1 MSSTVKKD
9 ILKYSGAYLVLLVF
23 AYLSQLIYFS
33 NIRDLSSQW
42 VEDTWSNT
50 WWVPIPIAVGFLF
63 LYFLVDQ
70 YLLAFSVSYNI
81 FVRYLLIGFLGV
93 FLYGVMY
100 NLTPAVSSSVS
111 SPYYD
116 CYKTLIKNLPKNS
129 SGHYGDSGC
138 QLSYDAKVEVF
149 SADVVK
155 EDKDVIR
162 DGVKGSSFTVK
173 NRRITSDANSI
184 DTWPRGTANG
194 TAIYED
200 QGEWKIFLPYVDS
213 DSLSGDRYV
222 DNFVVEDG
230 RKLVRYEFGRVT
242 AQSNRMSSFCYK
254 NLKYESDYGFTDF
267 NGFHNSA
274 SDERTVE
281 YKVTGTC
288 TGDSNVAFELR

>member
-1 MSSTVKKD
+1 MSSTTRKS
-9 ILKYSGAYLVLLVF
+9 IFKYFGVYLVLLVF
-23 AYLSQLIYFS
+23 AYIAQLIYFS
-33 NIRDLSSQW
+33 NIDSFSSQW
-42 VEDTWSNT
+42 VYSTWSNT
-50 WWVPIPIAVGFLF
+50 WWVPIPMTCVFLF
-63 LYFLVDQ
+63 VYFIANE
-70 YLLAFSVSYNI
+70 YLISDDSV
-81 FVRYLLIGFLGV
+81 VRSLIIGVLGV
-93 FLYGVMY
+93 CLGVIMY
-100 NLTPAVSSSVS
+100 SLTPAVASSQPT
-111 SPYYD
+111 PYSD
-116 CYKTLIKNLPKNS
+116 CYNTLTKNLPKNS

-155 EDKDVIR
+155 EDKDVVR

-194 TAIYED
+194 TAIFED

-213 DSLSGDRYV
+213 GSVSGDRYV

-242 AQSNRMSSFCYK
+242 AQLNRMSSFCYK
-254 NLKYESDYGFTDF
+254 NLKYESDYDFKDF
-267 NGFHNSA
+267 NGFHNPNN
-274 SDERTVE
+274 DDKQTVG

>member
-1 MSSTVKKD
+1 MSSIVKKD
-9 ILKYSGAYLVLLVF
+9 ILKYCGVYLVLLVF
-23 AYLSQLIYFS
+23 AYIAQLIYFS
-33 NIRDLSSQW
+33 KIDSFSSQW
-42 VEDTWSNT
+42 VYSTWSNA
-50 WWVPIPIAVGFLF
+50 WWVPIPMACVFLF
-63 LYFLVDQ
+63 VYFIANE
-70 YLLAFSVSYNI
+70 YLISDDSVLRS
-81 FVRYLLIGFLGV
+81 LIIGILGV
-93 FLYGVMY
+93 CLGVIIY
-100 NLTPAVSSSVS
+100 QLTPTVSSSVPS
-111 SPYYD
+111 TYSD
-116 CYKTLIKNLPKNS
+116 CYNILTKNLPKNS

-149 SADVVK
+149 STDVVK
-155 EDKDVIR
+155 EDKDVVR

-173 NRRITSDANSI
+173 NRRITSDADSI

-200 QGEWKIFLPYVDS
+200 QGEWKIFLPYVGDS
-213 DSLSGDRYV
+213 SVKGDHYV
-222 DNFVVEDG
+222 DNFVVDSN
-230 RKLVRYEFGRVT
+230 KLIRYEFGRVT
-242 AQSNRMSSFCYK
+242 AQPKRMSSFCYK

>member
-1 MSSTVKKD
+1 MMSSTVKKD
-9 ILKYSGAYLVLLVF
+9 ILKYSGAYLVLLLF
-23 AYLSQLIYFS
+23 AYLSQLIYLS
-33 NIRDLSSQW
+33 KIRDFSSQW

-50 WWVPIPIAVGFLF
+50 WWVPIPMTFAFLF
-63 LYFLVDQ
+63 LYFIIG
-70 YLLAFSVSYNI
+70 YYMLLSDI
-81 FVRYLLIGFLGV
+81 IVRSLIIGVIGLFLGMSI
-93 FLYGVMY
+93 YQ
-100 NLTPAVSSSVS
+100 LTPTVSSSINT
-111 SPYYD
+111 PYSD
-116 CYKTLIKNLPKNS
+116 CYNILTKNLPKNS

-173 NRRITSDANSI
+173 NRRITSDEDSI

-200 QGEWKIFLPYVDS
+200 QGEWKIFLPYVGDS
-213 DSLSGDRYV
+213 SVKGDRYV
-222 DNFVVEDG
+222 DNFVVDSN
-230 RKLVRYEFGRVT
+230 KLIRYEFGRVT
-242 AQSNRMSSFCYK
+242 AQPNRMSSFCYK
-254 NLKYESDYGFTDF
+254 NLKYESDYGFTDL
-267 NGFHNSA
+267 NGFHNPS
-274 SDERTVE
+274 SDEQTVE

>member
-23 AYLSQLIYFS
+23 AYFALLIYLS
-33 NIRDLSSQW
+33 KIRDFSSQW

-70 YLLAFSVSYNI
+70 YLLAFSVTYNI
-81 FVRYLLIGFLGV
+81 FVRYLLIGFIGV
-93 FLYGVMY
+93 FICVVIY
-100 NLTPAVSSSVS
+100 NLTPAVASSQST
-111 SPYYD
+111 PYSD

-138 QLSYDAKVEVF
+138 HLSYDAKVEVF

-155 EDKDVIR
+155 EDKDVVR

-173 NRRITSDANSI
+173 NRRITSDADSI

-200 QGEWKIFLPYVDS
+200 QGEWKIFLPYVGDS
-213 DSLSGDRYV
+213 SVKGDRYV
-222 DNFVVEDG
+222 DNFVVDSN
-230 RKLVRYEFGRVT
+230 KLIRYEFGRVT
-242 AQSNRMSSFCYK
+242 ARPNRMAEFCYK
-254 NLKYESDYGFTDF
+254 NLKYESDYGFTDL
-267 NGFHNSA
+267 NGFHTPS
-274 SDERTVE
+274 SDERTID

>member
-1 MSSTVKKD
+1 MMSSTVKKD
-9 ILKYSGAYLVLLVF
+9 ILKYSGAYLVLLLF
-23 AYLSQLIYFS
+23 AYLSQLIYLS
-33 NIRDLSSQW
+33 KIRDFSSQW

-50 WWVPIPIAVGFLF
+50 WWVPIPMTFAFLF
-63 LYFLVDQ
+63 LYFIID
-70 YLLAFSVSYNI
+70 YYMLLSDI
-81 FVRYLLIGFLGV
+81 IVRSLIIGVIGLFLGMSI
-93 FLYGVMY
+93 YQ
-100 NLTPAVSSSVS
+100 LTPTVSSSINT
-111 SPYYD
+111 PYSD
-116 CYKTLIKNLPKNS
+116 CYNILTKNLPKNS
-129 SGHYGDSGC
+129 SGHYGNSGC

-173 NRRITSDANSI
+173 NRRITSDADSI

-200 QGEWKIFLPYVDS
+200 QGEWKIFLPYVGDS
-213 DSLSGDRYV
+213 SVKGDRYV
-222 DNFVVEDG
+222 DNFVVDSN
-230 RKLVRYEFGRVT
+230 KLIRYEFGRVT
-242 AQSNRMSSFCYK
+242 AHPSRVASFCYK
-254 NLKYESDYGFTDF
+254 NLKYESDYGFTDL

-274 SDERTVE
+274 SDDRTIE

>member
-1 MSSTVKKD
+1 MMSSTVKKD
-9 ILKYSGAYLVLLVF
+9 ILKYSGAYLVLLLF
-23 AYLSQLIYFS
+23 AYLSQLIYLS
-33 NIRDLSSQW
+33 KIRDFSSQW

-50 WWVPIPIAVGFLF
+50 WWVPIPMTFAFLF
-63 LYFLVDQ
+63 LYFIID
-70 YLLAFSVSYNI
+70 YYMLLSDI
-81 FVRYLLIGFLGV
+81 IVRSLIIGVIGLFLGMSI
-93 FLYGVMY
+93 YQ
-100 NLTPAVSSSVS
+100 LTPTVSSSINT
-111 SPYYD
+111 PYSD
-116 CYKTLIKNLPKNS
+116 CYNILTKNLPKNS
-129 SGHYGDSGC
+129 SGHYGNSGC

-173 NRRITSDANSI
+173 NRRITSDADSI

-200 QGEWKIFLPYVDS
+200 QGEWKIFLPYVGDS
-213 DSLSGDRYV
+213 SVKGDRYV
-222 DNFVVEDG
+222 DNFVVDSN
-230 RKLVRYEFGRVT
+230 KLIRYEFGRVT
-242 AQSNRMSSFCYK
+242 VHPSRVASFCYK
-254 NLKYESDYGFTDF
+254 NLKYESDYGFTDL

-274 SDERTVE
+274 SDDRTIE

>member
-1 MSSTVKKD
+1 M
-9 ILKYSGAYLVLLVF
+9 
-23 AYLSQLIYFS
+23 
-33 NIRDLSSQW
+33 
-42 VEDTWSNT
+42 
-50 WWVPIPIAVGFLF
+50 
-63 LYFLVDQ
+63 YFLVDQ

-111 SPYYD
+111 SPHYD

-173 NRRITSDANSI
+173 NRRIT
-184 DTWPRGTANG
+184 
-194 TAIYED
+194 
-200 QGEWKIFLPYVDS
+200 
-213 DSLSGDRYV
+213 
-222 DNFVVEDG
+222 
-230 RKLVRYEFGRVT
+230 T

-288 TGDSNVAFELR
+288 TGYSNVAFELR

>member
-1 MSSTVKKD
+1 MMSSTVKKD
-9 ILKYSGAYLVLLVF
+9 ILKYSGAYFVLLLF
-23 AYLSQLIYFS
+23 AYLSQLIYLS
-33 NIRDLSSQW
+33 KIRDFSSQW

-50 WWVPIPIAVGFLF
+50 WWVPIPMTFAFLF
-63 LYFLVDQ
+63 LYFIID
-70 YLLAFSVSYNI
+70 YYMLLSDI
-81 FVRYLLIGFLGV
+81 IVRSLIIGVIGLFLGMSI
-93 FLYGVMY
+93 YQ
-100 NLTPAVSSSVS
+100 LTPTVSSSINT
-111 SPYYD
+111 PYSD
-116 CYKTLIKNLPKNS
+116 CYNILTKNLPKNS
-129 SGHYGDSGC
+129 SGHYGNSGC

-173 NRRITSDANSI
+173 NRRITSDADSI

-200 QGEWKIFLPYVDS
+200 QGEWKIFLPYVGDS
-213 DSLSGDRYV
+213 SVKGDRYV
-222 DNFVVEDG
+222 DNFVVDSN
-230 RKLVRYEFGRVT
+230 KLIRYEFGRVT
-242 AQSNRMSSFCYK
+242 AHPSRVASFCYK
-254 NLKYESDYGFTDF
+254 NLKYESGYGFTDL

-274 SDERTVE
+274 SDDRTIE